1 MPRLPQGRQKD
12 PENPG
17 VQNVV
22 VDSEAEAWVYVGDH
36 EITCSG
42 CCLPFTCEYLSAGL
56 GVRYIDTRYH
66 GAAILF
72 SAKFREGPVNMA
84 RHYRQ

>member
-42 CCLPFTCEYLSAGL
+42 
-56 GVRYIDTRYH
+56 
-66 GAAILF
+66 
-72 SAKFREGPVNMA
+72 
-84 RHYRQ
+84 